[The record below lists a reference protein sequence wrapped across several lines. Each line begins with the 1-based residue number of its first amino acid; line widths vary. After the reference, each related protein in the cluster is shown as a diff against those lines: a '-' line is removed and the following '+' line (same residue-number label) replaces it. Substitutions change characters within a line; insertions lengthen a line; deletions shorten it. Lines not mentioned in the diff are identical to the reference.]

1 VNCLLPLEF
10 LQVVSL
16 EFSSSCIS
24 ETVLLYPSIDDIPYS
39 MMKSV
44 DEIENQDGRKP
55 DDEEEVRII
64 FSTSRRGFFKE
75 GKQVEG
81 RKEESSQRES
91 TRRKT
96 LLSIS

>member
-1 VNCLLPLEF
+1 MNCLLPLEF
-10 LQVVSL
+10 LQAVSL

-24 ETVLLYPSIDDIPYS
+24 ETVLLYPSIDDILYS

-55 DDEEEVRII
+55 DDEEEDRII
-64 FSTSRRGFFKE
+64 STTRRGFFKE